1 MESASTFGR
10 RPSHRMSRPW
20 REMRATAVV
29 GLAFFLLNAGYVFA
43 RPTDSTK
50 AANGRTDYKPYSDA
64 EIATAL
70 QQPLTMDDCISITLR
85 KNIQLRLAADD
96 LARAEASHAGSY
108 GKFLPV
114 FSLEG
119 GRVNSLVKEA
129 EQFER
134 PNNLP
139 DSLGR
144 LVRASFD
151 NQATIFGSAQLFLPT
166 GATFQAVSDFLH
178 DIRSPSGN
186 PITKN
191 DNRSYEFSLTQP
203 LLRGFGPTVARSTV
217 ISAGYDRQIEEK
229 LLANSRLQIVFAVKR
244 AYYDALLAREL
255 VQVNESAVRSD
266 SLLVEASAALIE
278 AKKASRRDVLSAQIR
293 LADDRAA
300 LIASQTEYEFA
311 LDNLK
316 NIMGVP
322 IDLPIAL
329 EEKGLEYEPLVLDE
343 KRLVAAALEN
353 NPSLRSTEI
362 AIKRSRIQHR
372 VAKNELL
379 PQLDLVAAYSS
390 NLEQDAVLKQDMS
403 HTGGW
408 QANLKLSYAFLS
420 RDASAKAENA
430 EIALRQQEDRLLD
443 QQRQIIVNVRDI
455 VRSVYTSTEEI
466 NAIKRSIEVAEDKY
480 SFATTMFSLGR
491 ASNFDITDAQEFLL
505 KARNQYLRKL
515 VEYHTRL
522 ALLESL
528 TGQAVAPAR

>member
-1 MESASTFGR
+1 MERASLFGR
-10 RPSHRMSRPW
+10 RPSHRVPRPW
-20 REMRATAVV
+20 REFGAAAIV
-29 GLAFFLLNAGYVFA
+29 GLAFCLLSGGEALA
-43 RPTDSTK
+43 HPADSIK
-50 AANGRTDYKPYSDA
+50 AANGRLDYKPYSEA

-70 QQPLTMDDCISITLR
+70 QQPLTMEDCISIALR
-85 KNIQLRLAADD
+85 KNIQLRLAEGD
-96 LARAEASHAGSY
+96 LAKAEASHAGSY

-119 GRVNSLVKEA
+119 GRGNSLLKEP
-129 EQFER
+129 EQFKR
-134 PNNLP
+134 PNDLP

-144 LVRASFD
+144 LVEARFD
-151 NQATIFGSAQLFLPT
+151 NQATILGSAQLFMPT

-178 DIRSPSGN
+178 DVRSPFGK

-203 LLRGFGPTVARSTV
+203 LLRGFGPAIARSSV
-217 ISAGYDRQIEEK
+217 ITTGYDREIEEK
-229 LLANSRLQIVFAVKR
+229 FLLNTRLQTVFAIKR

-300 LIASQTEYEFA
+300 LIASQTDYELA

-316 NIMGVP
+316 NAMGVA
-322 IDLPIAL
+322 IELPITL
-329 EEKGLEYEPLVLDE
+329 DEKGLDYEPITLDE
-343 KRLVAAALEN
+343 KKLVRAALEN
-353 NPSLRSTEI
+353 NPSLQTTEI
-362 AIKRSRIQHR
+362 GIKRSRIQHR

-379 PQLDLVAAYSS
+379 PQLDLIASYSS
-390 NLEQDAVLKQDMS
+390 NWEKDVVLKQDLS

-480 SFATTMFSLGR
+480 AFATTMFSLGR

-528 TGQAVAPAR
+528 TGQPATP